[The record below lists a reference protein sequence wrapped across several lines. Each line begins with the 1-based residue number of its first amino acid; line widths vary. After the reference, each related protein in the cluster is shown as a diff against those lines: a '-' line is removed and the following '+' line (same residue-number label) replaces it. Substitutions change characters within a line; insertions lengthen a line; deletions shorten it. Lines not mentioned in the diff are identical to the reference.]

1 MDRGTIETKH
11 APAAI
16 GPYSQAVRVG
26 PFLFTSGQIPLDPST
41 GRLVEG
47 DITAQVQRVMHNLQ
61 AVLQAAELG
70 FADVV
75 KTTIFVK
82 DMGQFSTINQ
92 VYGQYFPSNQ
102 PARSTVQV
110 VKLPLDAAVEIEMIA
125 CSKQV

>member
-1 MDRGTIETKH
+1 MGKKIVSTKE

-26 PFLFTSGQIPLDPST
+26 PFLFTAGQIPIDPST

-47 DITAQVQRVMHNLQ
+47 DITVQVRRVMGNLQ
-61 AVLQAAELG
+61 AVLTAAKLT

-82 DMGQFSTINQ
+82 DMGQFSVINQ
-92 VYGQYFPSNQ
+92 TYGEYFPTDP

-110 VKLPLDAAVEIEMIA
+110 AKLPLDAAVEIEMIA
-125 CSKQV
+125 YAER

>member
-1 MDRGTIETKH
+1 MDKEIVSTKE

-26 PFLFTSGQIPLDPST
+26 PFLFTAGQIPIDPST

-47 DITAQVQRVMHNLQ
+47 DITVQVRRVMGNLQ
-61 AVLQAAELG
+61 AVLTAAKLT

-82 DMGQFSTINQ
+82 DMGQFSVINQ
-92 VYGQYFPSNQ
+92 TYGEYFPTDP

-110 VKLPLDAAVEIEMIA
+110 AKLPLDAAVEIEMIA
-125 CSKQV
+125 YAER